1 MITARDKII
10 AALFAHEGSRAAA
23 RRLTAEGRTAFL
35 GLKGKD
41 HVGVTMPGVQD
52 PLHACGVLVAYLMA
66 EDDSIASHCGSPAVV
81 LFTRPELLALGL

>member
-10 AALFAHEGSRAAA
+10 AALFAHEGSRTAA

-41 HVGVTMPGVQD
+41 HVGVTMQGVQD
-52 PLHACGVLVAYLMA
+52 PLHACGVLVAYLMG
-66 EDDSIASHCGSPAVV
+66 EDDAIASHCGSPAVV
-81 LFTRPELLALGL
+81 LFTRYELLALGI